1 MSTLLYR
8 LGMAAFRAP
17 WRVIAVW
24 LLVLVA
30 VAGALVVNPPQTST
44 EFRINGT
51 PLRSAVG

>member
-44 EFRINGT
+44 ASR
-51 PLRSAVG
+51 